1 MNSVADRAKSVHDND
16 DSQEIEITLGGEY
29 RRELTGDG
37 DDAFMTKADTLRG
50 YNGLGPNFRRKT
62 TRALTKFHEGTG
74 SASSKKRE
82 ENDVTG
88 YNLFGVVFPPYNLDY
103 LAKIHEISAAHYSAV
118 WAKASNIVG
127 LGYDFELSD
136 RSKLKLEE
144 IEDETKLAKTRRKIA
159 RAKIDLVEW
168 IQSCHKEDDFLE
180 TLRKVWI
187 DYEVTG
193 NGYFEVGRTDSGKIG
208 YLGHIPSPSMRVR
221 KLRDGFVQ
229 IVDNKATF
237 FRNYGDQ
244 RTANPLEGDNDPNE
258 VIHLKKYSPTNGYY
272 GVSDIISA
280 KTAVAGNE
288 FSSRFNLD
296 YFENK
301 AVPRYV
307 IIVKGAN
314 LSPVA
319 QKNLIEFF
327 QVGLKGKNHRTIY
340 VPLPADEG
348 DRKTSFEMK
357 PVEAGTQDSSFNNYR
372 KANLADILMA
382 HRVPVTKVSIAEGT
396 SLAVAKDADK
406 TFKEQVCRPEQ
417 MILENKL
424 NKIISEVTDVFVI
437 RLNELTLTDEATQ
450 SQIDERYLRN
460 KVVVPNEVRANKGM
474 PGREGGDVP
483 IELGAQANA
492 DQKANATQTRA
503 RDAQRTTNA
512 PDKNGTARQPKGDGR
527 ATK

>member
-1 MNSVADRAKSVHDND
+1 MSYVPERAKAD
-16 DSQEIEITLGGEY
+16 DSQEIEVTLGGEY

-37 DDAFMTKADTLRG
+37 DDVFMQKAEALKSFD
-50 YNGLGPNFRRKT
+50 GLGANFRRKT
-62 TRALTKFHEGTG
+62 TRSLTKFHEGEG
-74 SASSKKRE
+74 GAKSKKRE
-82 ENDVTG
+82 EQDITG

-127 LGYDFELSD
+127 LGYDFELAD
-136 RSKLKLEE
+136 RWKLKLEE
-144 IEDETKLAKTRRKIA
+144 IEAEEKLAKVRRKL
-159 RAKIDLVEW
+159 AKAKVDLIEW
-168 IQSCHKEDDFLE
+168 LESCHREDDFLE

-208 YLGHIPSPSMRVR
+208 YIGHIPSASMRVR

-229 IVDNKATF
+229 IVENKAVF

-244 RTANPLEGDNDPNE
+244 QTSNPLEGDASPNE

-272 GVSDIISA
+272 GIPDIIAA

-288 FSSRFNLD
+288 FSARFNLD

-307 IIVKGAN
+307 IVIKGGT
-314 LSPVA
+314 LSPAA
-319 QKNLIEFF
+319 QKSLLEFF
-327 QVGLKGKNHRTIY
+327 QVGLKGKNHRTIF

-372 KANLADILMA
+372 KANLSDILMA
-382 HRVPVTKVSIAEGT
+382 HRVPVTKVSMAEGA
-396 SLAVAKDADK
+396 SLAVARDADK

-417 MILENKL
+417 RILENKL
-424 NKIISEVTDVFVI
+424 NKILREVTDVFVI
-437 RLNELTLTDEATQ
+437 RLNELTLTDESTQ

-460 KVVVPNEVRANKGM
+460 KVVTPNEIRSRMGM
-474 PGREGGDVP
+474 PGREGGDEV
-483 IELGAQANA
+483 IDLKAQTAA
-492 DQKANATQTRA
+492 DQKATAGQTRQ
-503 RDAQRTTNA
+503 RDSERTNNA
-512 PDKNGTARQPKGDGR
+512 PDKNGEARQPKGEGR
-527 ATK
+527 ATQ

>member
-1 MNSVADRAKSVHDND
+1 MSYVPERAKASEDV
-16 DSQEIEITLGGEY
+16 QEIEVTLGGEY
-29 RRELTGDG
+29 RRELTGQG
-37 DDAFMTKADTLRG
+37 DDVFLQKAESIRG
-50 YNGLGPNFRRKT
+50 LNGLGPNFKRKT
-62 TRALTKFHEGTG
+62 TRTLTKFHEGAEGTG
-74 SASSKKRE
+74 SKKRE
-82 ENDVTG
+82 ENDITG

-103 LAKIHEISAAHYSAV
+103 LAKIHEISAPHYSAV

-127 LGYDFELSD
+127 LGYDFEIAD
-136 RSKLKLEE
+136 RWKLKLEE
-144 IEDETKLAKTRRKIA
+144 ITKEDQLAKVRRKIA
-159 RAKIDLVEW
+159 RSKVDLIEW
-168 IQSCHKEDDFLE
+168 LEACHKEDDFLE

-193 NGYFEVGRTDSGKIG
+193 NGYFEIGRTDSGKIG
-208 YLGHIPSPSMRVR
+208 YIGHIPAASMRIR
-221 KLRDGFVQ
+221 KKRDGFVQ
-229 IVDNKATF
+229 IIENQAVF

-244 RTANPLEGDNDPNE
+244 DTDNPLEGDSRPNE

-272 GVSDIISA
+272 GVPDIIAA
-280 KTAVAGNE
+280 KTAIAGNE

-314 LSPVA
+314 LSPAA
-319 QKNLIEFF
+319 QKNIVEFF

-340 VPLPADEG
+340 VPLPADDG
-348 DRKTSFEMK
+348 DRKTAFEMK

-382 HRVPVTKVSIAEGT
+382 HRVPITKVSMAEGA
-396 SLAVAKDADK
+396 SLAIARDADK

-417 MILENKL
+417 RILENKL
-424 NKIISEVTDVFVI
+424 NKIIAEVTDVFVI

-460 KVVVPNEVRANKGM
+460 QVVTPNEIRSRMGM
-474 PGREGGDVP
+474 PGREGGDEV
-483 IELGAQANA
+483 IDLKAQAAA
-492 DQKANATQTRA
+492 DKTATGTQTRA
-503 RDAQRTTNA
+503 RDKERANNA
-512 PDKNGTARQPKGDGR
+512 PDKNGEARQPKGEGR
-527 ATK
+527 ATS